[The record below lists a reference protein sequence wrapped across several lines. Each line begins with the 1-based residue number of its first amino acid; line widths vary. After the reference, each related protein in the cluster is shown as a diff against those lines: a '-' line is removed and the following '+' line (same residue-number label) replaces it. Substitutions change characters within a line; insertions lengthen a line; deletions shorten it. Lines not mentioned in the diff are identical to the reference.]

1 MEKNSIQAEIASYT
15 GKLLRDNFGKG
26 PSSVYVSIKRPFIT
40 IYLSD
45 FLAPMERVLI
55 GQNKTIKV
63 EETRDLLMQEL
74 LPDIKA
80 TLKASA
86 GLDIKEMY
94 YDWSLHNKTGIL
106 VGEMINEDGENDILL
121 ENYEKKEAIH
131 EQIGEVS
138 MQAEKW
144 PEAVD
149 SCLLNDRTLII
160 TRVGI
165 LVKIEKELIR
175 RGFEEQLK
183 LSKRQLEKRL
193 LDAGEFE
200 KILGSKIKDI
210 FVDWDFNIDKSYII
224 IILQANQ
231 PYGGNELDK

>member
-26 PSSVYVSIKRPFIT
+26 PSSVYVSIKRPFVT
-40 IYLSD
+40 IYLRD

-55 GQNKTIKV
+55 SQNKMMKV

-80 TLKASA
+80 TLKAS
-86 GLDIKEMY
+86 GNLDIKNMY
-94 YDWSLHNKTGIL
+94 YDWSLDDQTGLL
-106 VGEMINEDGENDILL
+106 VGEMGNDKEEVHLD
-121 ENYEKKEAIH
+121 NYEKKAAIH
-131 EQIGEVS
+131 EEIGKVS

-160 TRVGI
+160 TRFGI
-165 LVKIEKELIR
+165 LVKIEKELIQN
-175 RGFEEQLK
+175 GFGEHLR
-183 LSKRQLEKRL
+183 LAKRHLEKRL
-193 LDAGEFE
+193 LDASHFE
-200 KILGSKIKDI
+200 EILDTKVNNI
-210 FVDWDFNIDKSYII
+210 FVDWDFNRDKSYII
-224 IILQANQ
+224 IILQPNQ
-231 PYGGNELDK
+231 PNGGNESDK